1 MEWKR
6 PSMVSGYVLNVKKQ
20 HHSSFVGRM
29 KHAHNTVNKYR
40 QNIDHTNKWQTQEPY
55 YTEVLERQTRDS
67 SRRSGKLLVEVHAII
82 RSLLYWARVWCELST
97 QVAYS
102 RYLLRDCAVVSGSL
116 HCLLC
121 SVLYT
126 GTAISLLF
134 SLVLTLNKKQKT
146 F

>member
-1 MEWKR
+1 MARLLTSNLEWKR

-20 HHSSFVGRM
+20 HHSSFVDRM

-82 RSLLYWARVWCELST
+82 RSFLYRATTVAGCDVSCPLKSPTLATSGATVLL
-97 QVAYS
+97 
-102 RYLLRDCAVVSGSL
+102 
-116 HCLLC
+116 
-121 SVLYT
+121 
-126 GTAISLLF
+126 
-134 SLVLTLNKKQKT
+134 LVDH
-146 F
+146 